1 METPERHDLDDDR
14 FRAVIYQLLQVSGL
28 MLRTREHYAAAVG
41 VTPPQF
47 SILTAVQE
55 RPGTSVGEVAAR
67 LHVSGPFVT
76 AEANK
81 LIRQGLL
88 VRRTAAH
95 DRRVSELRVTEDC
108 AQRLAAVAPTRLA
121 ANETIFRTLSKDEID
136 RLSTMLVSLIGG
148 LHETLHMLDRP
159 EIKQIEL
166 GGVSSDTRAG

>member
-1 METPERHDLDDDR
+1 METPEGHDLDDDR

-76 AEANK
+76 AEAKK

-88 VRRTAAH
+88 DRRAAAH

-108 AQRLAAVAPTRLA
+108 ARRLAAVAPIRLA
-121 ANETIFRTLSKDEID
+121 ANATIFRTLSQHEID
-136 RLSTMLVSLIGG
+136 RLSTTLVSLIGG
-148 LHETLHMLDRP
+148 LHETLRMLGSP
-159 EIKQIEL
+159 GE
-166 GGVSSDTRAG
+166 GAGSS